1 MRMSSVRHSLI
12 TQYTASQ
19 IPYVLW
25 LSVLLCIWKKWFKP
39 FLDYFPGS
47 CQQLRTF
54 SQNNVTVNI
63 YIICYLVSTST

>member
-39 FLDYFPGS
+39 FLDY
-47 CQQLRTF
+47 QQLRAF
-54 SQNNVTVNI
+54 SQNNVTFNI
-63 YIICYLVSTST
+63 HIICYLVSTST